1 IEQESLDFFNRVR
14 NTYIAR
20 SEQYPERIKL
30 IDASQNVENISNEI
44 QKILKTL

>member
-1 IEQESLDFFNRVR
+1 MEQESLDFFNRVR